1 MFCLTRQTAK
11 FLDCDKDP
19 HAVHAIIAASGGA
32 VAFEH
37 LAPGEYALLLLHDAN
52 RNGKLDKRFGIP
64 REGFGFSNN
73 PPLRF
78 GPPSANSVRFTLP
91 AGASRQVVRMKYIF

>member
-1 MFCLTRQTAK
+1 MFCLTRQTAT

-19 HAVHAIIAASGGA
+19 NAVHAIIAASGGA

-78 GPPSANSVRFTLP
+78 GPPSANSVRFNLP